1 MQFIIEPVKRK
12 TKKDS
17 KIKLQ
22 CPEDC
27 PEYCPSEC
35 YCFDPG
41 CGGHELCMDGLNCPT
56 YCPRQ
61 CGGLARPC
69 SPDEGVCPIFHP

>member
-1 MQFIIEPVKRK
+1 MQFIIEPMKRK
-12 TKKDS
+12 AKKNP

-22 CPEDC
+22 CPE
-27 PEYCPSEC
+27 EC
-35 YCFDPG
+35 YCYDPS

-61 CGGLARPC
+61 CGGLHNPCPFGYC
-69 SPDEGVCPIFHP
+69 SPENFCSDKN